1 MLKIGITGG
10 IGSGKSTV
18 AKMFQTLGIP
28 VFNADD
34 AAKTIMNEDEEL
46 KEKIIQTFGTATYTN
61 GILNRKYL
69 AHIVFNN
76 AFELEKL
83 NALVHPAAIAKGIK
97 WAAQQN
103 APYII
108 KEAALMFEAGSA
120 FNLNYV
126 IGVSAP
132 QHLRIQRAMQR
143 DNILREEVL
152 ARMNKQIDETIK
164 MKLCDFVIV
173 NDEQQMVIP
182 QVLQLNQQFLAI
194 ANNKQIQ

>member
-18 AKMFQTLGIP
+18 SKMFQTLGIP

-34 AAKTIMNEDEEL
+34 AAKTIMNEDEAL
-46 KEKIIQTFGTATYTN
+46 KQKIIQTFGAATYTN

-69 AHIVFNN
+69 ANIVFNN
-76 AFELEKL
+76 AVELEKL

-97 WAAQQN
+97 WAAKQN

-132 QHLRIQRAMQR
+132 QHLRIQRTMQR
-143 DNILREEVL
+143 DTVSREEVL
-152 ARMNKQIDETIK
+152 ARMNKQVDETIK

-182 QVLQLNQQFLAI
+182 QVLQLHQQFLAI
-194 ANNKQIQ
+194 ANSKQID

>member
-34 AAKTIMNEDEEL
+34 AAKTIMNEDKEL
-46 KEKIIQTFGTATYTN
+46 KEKIIQTFGAATYTN

-173 NDEQQMVIP
+173 NDEQQMVIL
-182 QVLQLNQQFLAI
+182 QVLQLHQQFLAI
-194 ANNKQIQ
+194 TNNKQIQ

>member
-34 AAKTIMNEDEEL
+34 AAKTIMNEDKEL
-46 KEKIIQTFGTATYTN
+46 KEKIIQTFGAATYTN

-173 NDEQQMVIP
+173 NDEQQMVIL
-182 QVLQLNQQFLAI
+182 QVLQLHQQFLAI

>member
-1 MLKIGITGG
+1 MQK
-10 IGSGKSTV
+10 K
-18 AKMFQTLGIP
+18 
-28 VFNADD
+28 
-34 AAKTIMNEDEEL
+34 
-46 KEKIIQTFGTATYTN
+46 
-61 GILNRKYL
+61 
-69 AHIVFNN
+69 
-76 AFELEKL
+76 KL

-132 QHLRIQRAMQR
+132 QHIRIQRAMQR

-182 QVLQLNQQFLAI
+182 QVLQLHQQFLAI
-194 ANNKQIQ
+194 TNNKQIQ

>member
-18 AKMFQTLGIP
+18 AKMFQILGIP

-46 KEKIIQTFGTATYTN
+46 KEKIIQIFGAATYTN

-132 QHLRIQRAMQR
+132 QHLRIQRTMQR